1 MNVFSE
7 IGRIGK
13 DAVVRHTA
21 GGNPVTGWSVAV
33 DSGFGDKK
41 QTLWFDCAMWGD
53 RGTKIATYIK
63 KGDRIG
69 ITGELGTREHE
80 GKTYHTLN
88 VQNVTLLGEKREGAA
103 AQSQQQSAPQSDD
116 PEDSIPF

>member
-1 MNVFSE
+1 MNVFSA

-13 DAVVRHTA
+13 DAVVRVTTS
-21 GGNPVTGWSVAV
+21 GTSVTGWSVAV

-41 QTLWFDCAMWGD
+41 QTLWFDCALWGE

-69 ITGELGTREHE
+69 VTGEIGTREHE

-88 VQNVTLLGEKREGAA
+88 VQNVTLLGAKGGESAKPAA
-103 AQSQQQSAPQSDD
+103 ANSGASAADPSD
-116 PEDSIPF
+116 EIPF